1 MKNKVERKLL
11 GRFIRKANKL
21 VKEMYSSN
29 SYVFMIDEFVYDGTL
44 EYCTIKYQIY
54 RADEMFLKALH
65 GQMSIFLDKSVD
77 YNLGILS
84 ASIWAVEE
92 KEVENGEA

>member
-21 VKEMYSSN
+21 VQEMYGSKN
-29 SYVFMIDEFVYDGTL
+29 YAFMIDEFIYDGTI
-44 EYCTIKYQIY
+44 EYCTIKYQVY
-54 RADEMFLKALH
+54 RTDEIVIKALH
-65 GQMSIFLDKSVD
+65 GQMSIFLNKSID

-84 ASIWAVEE
+84 ASIWVAEE
-92 KEVENGEA
+92 KEN

>member
-21 VKEMYSSN
+21 IKELYDSKN
-29 SYVFMIDEFVYDGTL
+29 FVFIIDEFLYDGTL
-44 EYCTIKYQIY
+44 GFCTIKYQIY
-54 RADEMFLKALH
+54 DEVAQKSLR
-65 GQMSIFLDKSVD
+65 GQMNIFLDKSID

-84 ASIWAVEE
+84 ASIWAEEE
-92 KEVENGEA
+92 KEM